1 MTRADIDSLTD
12 SYVMWLR
19 DNILVQ
25 AESDG
30 WFSITTPFLDRHNDN
45 FEIYVKEEDGGYLLT
60 DDGHTIRDLRSSG
73 CDVLSGKREKFVSS
87 ILNGYGTM
95 LNGDCI
101 CVYSNADDFPSK
113 KHNLVQSMQAID
125 DLYYTS
131 RDHVANLFFY
141 DVSDWLCGAGIPHSS
156 NVLLQGGSFT
166 HHVDFILSE
175 RSSKEPRRIIQLV
188 VQPTKSKFADQLLV
202 FQDLQK
208 RQDVELYLLID
219 DTESKNRVKE
229 FTKASEEYGM
239 NPVSWSKR
247 ADFAD
252 ALKT

>member
-12 SYVMWLR
+12 SYVRWLR
-19 DNILVQ
+19 DNILIQ

-101 CVYSNADDFPSK
+101 CVYSNADDFCCS
-113 KHNLVQSMQAID
+113 
-125 DLYYTS
+125 
-131 RDHVANLFFY
+131 
-141 DVSDWLCGAGIPHSS
+141 
-156 NVLLQGGSFT
+156 GS
-166 HHVDFILSE
+166 
-175 RSSKEPRRIIQLV
+175 
-188 VQPTKSKFADQLLV
+188 
-202 FQDLQK
+202 
-208 RQDVELYLLID
+208 
-219 DTESKNRVKE
+219 
-229 FTKASEEYGM
+229 G
-239 NPVSWSKR
+239 
-247 ADFAD
+247 
-252 ALKT
+252 